1 MNNPVLDYLQ
11 SLKGH
16 ILEDS
21 PSPLCVWL
29 HGRLTDVSIG
39 KASIEYV
46 VRKEMT
52 NPLGTLQGGMFTAM
66 MDDTLGVA
74 VYSLGKDK
82 FYTTVNFYV
91 DYLESA
97 VEGDAITVTAEVVR
111 HGNTMVNV
119 EMWVNNRS
127 GKLIAKGNSN
137 LVSKT
142 VEGLILPRFE
152 GFEKKYPGFK
162 NQNNS

>member
-1 MNNPVLDYLQ
+1 MSNPVLDYLQ

-16 ILEDS
+16 ILVDS

-29 HGRLTDVSIG
+29 RGRLTDVSVG

-52 NPLGTLQGGMFTAM
+52 NPLGTLQGGMYAAM

-97 VEGDAITVTAEVVR
+97 SEGDVITVDATVVR

-119 EMWVNNRS
+119 EMWVTNQS

-137 LVSKT
+137 LISKT
-142 VEGLILPRFE
+142 IEGLILPRFE
-152 GFEKKYPGFK
+152 GFEKKYPGVS